1 MNKAAKKRSF
11 AGLTIVKR
19 DDMPKWKGMVIRV
32 ATVLVAFLLSMLLC
46 TAVTGQNYFDVISTL
61 FQGVFASSTSIWS
74 TLLDAALLLGFGIAV
89 APCFKMKYWNMGANG
104 QVLMGALVAIVLMFY
119 MGSWAAESAVNNVL
133 LILLMFVCAVAA
145 SMIWGL
151 IPAIFKVFF
160 NTNETLFTLM
170 MNYVAMGL
178 VSFVN
183 YVLAQ
188 GKKESPG
195 IINSATEAGY
205 FPQLINRYFLPIL
218 IMVVLAVIIFFY
230 LKKTKHGYEISV
242 VGDSAP
248 TARYSGM
255 NTKKIVLRTIAL
267 SGIVCG
273 IIGFL
278 YASAINNSISAD
290 TAGSQGFT
298 AVLVGWLSNFSI
310 PIMAGICLFLS
321 FLTKGT
327 SKISSVYR
335 LGNNYLSSVVI
346 GIIFFSILIAE
357 FFIRYRIKSSKPKDE
372 QVMKN
377 MLLRSIPLGPDISE
391 IHGTLPDSNL
401 ELKQEDVSETEAE
414 QSDKGGESW

>member
-1 MNKAAKKRSF
+1 MDKTSEKHSRSSL
-11 AGLTIVKR
+11 AIVKR
-19 DDMPKWKGMVIRV
+19 DDMPKWKGMAIRV
-32 ATVLVAFLLSMLLC
+32 SAVLVAFLFSMLIC
-46 TAVTGQNYFDVISTL
+46 TLVTGQGYFDVIGTL

-74 TLLDAALLLGFGIAV
+74 VLLDTAMLLGFALAI

-104 QVLMGALVAIVLMFY
+104 QVLMGCLMAIVLMFY
-119 MGSWAAESAVNNVL
+119 MGDWAAQSTGNNVL
-133 LILLMFVCAVAA
+133 LIVLMLVCSMAA
-145 SMIWGL
+145 SVIWGL
-151 IPAIFKVFF
+151 IPALFKVFF

-195 IINSATEAGY
+195 IINATTEAGY
-205 FPQLINRYFLPIL
+205 LPQFLNRYLLPI
-218 IMVVLAVIIFFY
+218 IIIVVLAVLMFFY
-230 LKKTKHGYEISV
+230 LKKSKHGYEISV
-242 VGDSAP
+242 VGDSMP

-255 NTKKIVLRTIAL
+255 NTKKITLRTIAL
-267 SGIVCG
+267 SGIICG

-290 TAGSQGFT
+290 TCGSLGFT

-310 PIMAGICLFLS
+310 PIMAGVCLFLS

-357 FFIRYRIKSSKPKDE
+357 FFIRYRIRSTKPKDIE
-372 QVMKN
+372 GKRKS
-377 MLLRSIPLGPDISE
+377 LLLASISLPLWESGDPGPQSGFSAE
-391 IHGTLPDSNL
+391 
-401 ELKQEDVSETEAE
+401 EETEQSGKEAE
-414 QSDKGGESW
+414 